1 MAAYPAELERRRTLA
16 DGRSVTVRPI
26 RPGDAAA
33 ERAFL
38 ERLCV
43 DAKRLRFM
51 KFVGAIRE
59 PLVHAFTH
67 VDYAQTMA
75 FVCETDAPGGREL
88 VGEARYAA
96 VPPGNSCDFGIVIAD
111 DWHKSG
117 IAGLLME
124 ALIAYARAQGFATME
139 GMVLRENRTMLKFV
153 RALGFDVKPT
163 VDPTVVQVLK
173 VLRSTSSASARNAGE
188 ISAR

>member
-1 MAAYPAELERRRTLA
+1 MAQYPAALERRRVLA
-16 DGRSVTVRPI
+16 DGRRVLLRPI
-26 RPGDAAA
+26 RPADAAA

-38 ERLCV
+38 ERLCGE
-43 DAKRLRFM
+43 AKRLRFM
-51 KFVGAIRE
+51 KFVGSVSE
-59 PLVHAFTH
+59 PLVHSFTH

-75 FVCETDAPGGREL
+75 FVCEADTADGREL

-96 VPPGNSCDFGIVIAD
+96 TPPGDACDFGIVIAD

-124 ALIAYARAQGFATME
+124 ALIAYARAQGFAAME

-153 RALGFDVKPT
+153 RALGFEVKPT
-163 VDPTVVQVLK
+163 TDPTVVQVVK
-173 VLRSTSSASARNAGE
+173 ALRSTSSARARTAGE
-188 ISAR
+188 ISTK